1 MEVHHHGHTADPD
14 MHRDRKKWTHYL
26 WEFLMLFLAVFCG
39 FLAENQREHLVEH
52 QREKQYMR
60 SMMEDL
66 MLDTAEFNLRLINID
81 KEVPV
86 FQAAT
91 ELLYNQQFSDTIIRR
106 MYNTVPQCAHFFS
119 LSVQDRTMN
128 QLKNSGNLRLIR
140 NKTIT
145 DSLAIYWKG
154 LDLLNNIIL
163 PGYDLSRIEVK
174 NISCSL
180 FNFDYYKD
188 NTPFSGA
195 ISDNVSP
202 KLLSGDKREFIKLA
216 NFISNLRFIMIV
228 GLKIRITNQNK
239 LAAELIDL
247 IKKEYHLE

>member
-1 MEVHHHGHTADPD
+1 MEVHQHTHTP
-14 MHRDRKKWTHYL
+14 RKKLTHYF
-26 WEFLMLFLAVFCG
+26 WEFFMLFLAVFCG
-39 FLAENQREHLVEH
+39 FLAENQREHIVEH

-81 KEVPV
+81 KEIPV
-86 FQAAT
+86 FLAAT

-106 MYNTVPQCAHFFS
+106 MYNIVPQCSHFLL

-154 LDLLNNIIL
+154 LDILNNIIL

-202 KLLSGDKREFIKLA
+202 KLLSSDKREFIKLA

-228 GLKIRITNQNK
+228 GLKIRITNQKK

>member
-188 NTPFSGA
+188 NSPFPGA
-195 ISDNVSP
+195 ISDNISP
-202 KLLSGDKREFIKLA
+202 KLLSSDKREFIKRA
-216 NFISNLRFIMIV
+216 NFISNLRFIMMV
-228 GLKIRITNQNK
+228 GLKTRITNQNK